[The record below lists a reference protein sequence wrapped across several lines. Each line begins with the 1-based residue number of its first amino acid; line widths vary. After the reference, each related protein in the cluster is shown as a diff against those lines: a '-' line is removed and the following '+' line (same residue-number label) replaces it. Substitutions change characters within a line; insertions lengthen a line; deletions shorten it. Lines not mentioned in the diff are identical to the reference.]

1 MQPSQETASTKCWYW
16 ESKFTDVH
24 KKLEHRARIKR
35 APVRPR
41 LPRQTTSFGTIW
53 PRRPYARRN
62 GTSKCTNAVSQSLAA
77 SLTHPF
83 MVRRQMGHLACG
95 TCTMPKAG
103 VLCSSRE
110 MHSRQN
116 WFIHRL
122 RHPTEERNKAKLNPS
137 EDGMGSATWHGT
149 ERKSPPFYG
158 WSNTNCKRGQRT

>member
-1 MQPSQETASTKCWYW
+1 MLVLEEHVYGRSQKARAQSTHQK
-16 ESKFTDVH
+16 STS
-24 KKLEHRARIKR
+24 
-35 APVRPR
+35 PR
-41 LPRQTTSFGTIW
+41 LPSQTTSFGTIW

-62 GTSKCTNAVSQSLAA
+62 GTPKCTNVVSQSLAA

-116 WFIHRL
+116 WFVHRL

-149 ERKSPPFYG
+149 ERKSQ
-158 WSNTNCKRGQRT
+158 RGPLFTGGVT